1 MADPRGRF
9 LDKRIE
15 ILCVFFVVGAILLSS
30 VSVGVAVFCLLF
42 SSFAEQLGAVKLVI
56 SDFKIITS
64 TDKLYLLTTALAVFL
79 LSICFG
85 LFFIFFIRRMSGNLD
100 KNK

>member
-1 MADPRGRF
+1 MVEPRDF
-9 LDKRIE
+9 LIDKKVE
-15 ILCVFFVVGAILLSS
+15 ILCIIFVIGAILLSS

-42 SSFAEQLGAVKLVI
+42 SSFAEQLGAVNLVI

-64 TDKLYLLTTALAVFL
+64 TDKIYLFTTALAVFL

-85 LFFIFFIRRMSGNLD
+85 LFFIFFIRRMSGSLNR
-100 KNK
+100 K